1 MQRMQLSDIEYAVQ
15 LYNSKTEIG
24 SKEIKRLF
32 NIASDSAAN
41 RLKKEARKIMDEQGA
56 ECWSKNSVDTR
67 CAYIAWH
74 LDIDRLEKMYL
85 KLKKLNLEA
94 IK

>member
-1 MQRMQLSDIEYAVQ
+1 MRRMQLSDIEYAVQ

-24 SKEIKRLF
+24 TKEIKRLF
-32 NIASDSAAN
+32 NISSDAAAN
-41 RLKKEARKIMDEQGA
+41 RLKKEARQVMETQGT
-56 ECWSKNSVDTR
+56 ECWGKNSVDTQ